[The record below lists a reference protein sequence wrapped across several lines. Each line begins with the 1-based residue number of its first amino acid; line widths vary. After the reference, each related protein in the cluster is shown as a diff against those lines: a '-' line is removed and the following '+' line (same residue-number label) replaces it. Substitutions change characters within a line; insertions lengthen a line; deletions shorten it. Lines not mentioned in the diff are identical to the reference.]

1 MVGREEVTV
10 LRFQENT
17 VFLTITEPLVGNEEA
32 SKSGMQGTQALA
44 LASFSGL
51 SVRSPP
57 L

>member
-17 VFLTITEPLVGNEEA
+17 GFLTITEPLVGNEEA
-32 SKSGMQGTQALA
+32 SKSGMRGTQALA